1 MAERIKTREAFDKL
15 TTVKDKTVLIDF
27 YADWCGP
34 CKMISPVIESI
45 EAERADVLVGKVN
58 VDELMSLAQEFRIVS
73 IPTVLIYKQGKPA
86 DKIIG
91 FVSKEEREAK
101 L

>member
-15 TTVKDKTVLIDF
+15 TAVKDKTVLIDF

-73 IPTVLIYKQGKPA
+73 IPTVLIYKQGELA

-91 FVSKEEREAK
+91 FVSREEIEAK

>member
-1 MAERIKTREAFDKL
+1 MIEKIKTREDFDRL
-15 TTVKDKTVLIDF
+15 ASMKDKTVLIDF

-45 EAERADVLVGKVN
+45 EAERDDIAVGKLN
-58 VDELMSLAQEFRIVS
+58 VDENIALAQEFRVVS
-73 IPTVLIYKQGKPA
+73 IPTVLIYKNGENTGR
-86 DKIIG
+86 IVG
-91 FVSKEEREAK
+91 FQTKEEIEAQ

>member
-15 TTVKDKTVLIDF
+15 TAVKDKTVLIDF

-73 IPTVLIYKQGKPA
+73 IPTVLIYKQGEPA

-91 FVSKEEREAK
+91 FVSKEEIEAK